1 MSGFLIYYVK
11 NLPQSKPKFSLKRNV
26 IYSLE
31 METVKEKVIV
41 PDFLLSFLNQMQWK
55 LDDRFIFL

>member
-1 MSGFLIYYVK
+1 
-11 NLPQSKPKFSLKRNV
+11 
-26 IYSLE
+26 